1 MRNQMIQQHL
11 QQTICSPSLRLQP
24 VVVTLR
30 KSRLTWK
37 QLRNKSRPIQRMMK
51 TWKYWLFQIVYLEMM
66 EHQQLLSKT
75 MLKLKM
81 KSKHSLNW
89 NSFRIMMQLL
99 LLQVS
104 LHPKIFNKKFSRWE
118 AVLIWMQNN
127 KLIWLKLVH
136 LRSKNNNHSVEIKP
150 LRLIFKAYNFYSFF
164 RKICKELSSNNLRL
178 KTNK

>member
-1 MRNQMIQQHL
+1 
-11 QQTICSPSLRLQP
+11 
-24 VVVTLR
+24 
-30 KSRLTWK
+30 
-37 QLRNKSRPIQRMMK
+37 
-51 TWKYWLFQIVYLEMM
+51 
-66 EHQQLLSKT
+66 

-136 LRSKNNNHSVEIKP
+136 LRSKNNNHSEEIKP
-150 LRLIFKAYNFYSFF
+150 LRLICKAYNFYSFF

-178 KTNK
+178 KTNKWLHNQPRSKDSKIYQNLISVLSNYNIWVNWTKCKSNHNSQ